1 MKSLFYGFCHGTHP
15 VPPVQFFICSLKPDM
30 EMGVLRSKSQFVDFL
45 ATFIWHV
52 TAGHKL
58 NSDNVS
64 STLKLDR
71 ASRTIY
77 LCGVGFP
84 HIQHIA
90 FDSLSLSLSLTHTH
104 IYHQIH
110 AFSDPE
116 YSGVRMPRVGP
127 DGDLPRINEVGSYI
141 FGSAVGLLTSV
152 RCPPLMADWMPLYS
166 HLVDKQA
173 DMTSEEKEAKLQ
185 ALEGTLR
192 FFE

>member
-1 MKSLFYGFCHGTHP
+1 
-15 VPPVQFFICSLKPDM
+15 
-30 EMGVLRSKSQFVDFL
+30 MGVLRSKSQFVDFL

-64 STLKLDR
+64 STLKLE
-71 ASRTIY
+71 
-77 LCGVGFP
+77 LCIFVEWVFLISNTLP
-84 HIQHIA
+84 
-90 FDSLSLSLSLTHTH
+90 FLRVLFLSLAH

-192 FFE
+192 F